1 MGLDINKLKVDLGI
15 TRDGINYNEI
25 EEHIKIQDNKKENYK
40 KIILSVIKNISDDVL
55 QNIVTDTMSN
65 IINSKTTDEQESV
78 TIEFTVCD
86 PYLYEFLSLETTEI
100 NSKYICNFSVDLICY
115 RYWIKYLEKEN
126 IFKPLQEN
134 RVPDLY
140 KRPLTFNNKESLED
154 FTNYFQ
160 LQQESYSN
168 NRYYCE
174 REIPFMS
181 IEELNNAIQD
191 RLEEFGLNVL
201 FMKFTEPDD
210 DSYQYK
216 LFVTIKNPLS

>member
-65 IINSKTTDEQESV
+65 IINSKTDEQETV

-100 NSKYICNFSVDLICY
+100 NNKYICNFSVDLICY

-201 FMKFTEPDD
+201 FMKFTEPND